1 MTTRRAV
8 LEETSFTVSIASM
21 TPKEFSETYRQ
32 FLPQISKYLVRRVEE
47 SSVEDLASQ
56 IFEIAWRKRD
66 QAPKGFELPW
76 LYRIAGFTVAN
87 HRRKEAAQSNLL
99 LALRPQD
106 SAPSAEEIAL
116 SDLSLSQAW
125 ARLTPMDRQVIA
137 LSSFEGL
144 DNQSAAKVLEISTN
158 AFALRLSKAKAKLK
172 ALLSENL

>member
-1 MTTRRAV
+1 MTTRQGV
-8 LEETSFTVSIASM
+8 LEEVSFSVSIASV
-21 TPKEFSETYRQ
+21 TPKEFSESYRL
-32 FLPQISKYLVRRVEE
+32 FLPQISKYLIRRVEE

-66 QAPKGFELPW
+66 EAPKGFELPW

-87 HRRKEAAQSNLL
+87 HRRKLATQSNLL
-99 LALRPQD
+99 LALRPQN

-125 ARLTPMDRQVIA
+125 AKLSPKERQAIA

-144 DNQSAAKVLEISTN
+144 DNPSAARVLGISTN
-158 AFALRLSKAKAKLK
+158 AYALRLSKAKSKLK
-172 ALLSENL
+172 TLLSENS